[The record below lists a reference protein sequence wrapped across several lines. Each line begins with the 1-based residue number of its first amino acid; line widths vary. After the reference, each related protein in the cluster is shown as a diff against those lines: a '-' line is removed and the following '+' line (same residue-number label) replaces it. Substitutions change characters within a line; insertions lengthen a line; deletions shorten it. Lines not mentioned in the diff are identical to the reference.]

1 MATKKP
7 AASSANTRPVGCRLK
22 KLYKETVV
30 PQLMKE
36 FGYKNINEVPKLE
49 KIVINAGLG
58 DVKDNSKSF
67 QLAVEEIKA
76 IAGQK
81 PLVTNSKMSVA
92 NFKVRKGMPVGAKVT
107 LRGERMYSFFDKLVS
122 IALPRVRDF
131 RGVNTNLDGRGNY
144 TLGIR
149 EQLIFPEIVY
159 DQVEKTRG
167 FDVTFVT
174 TAKTDAE
181 GKALLKYLGM
191 PFRA

>member
-1 MATKKP
+1 MAKTTTKVTAEKTE
-7 AASSANTRPVGCRLK
+7 NRLK

-30 PQLMKE
+30 PQLVKE

-49 KIVINAGLG
+49 KIVINSGLG

-67 QLAVEEIKA
+67 QLAVEEIKS

-81 PLVTNSKMSVA
+81 PLVTNSKLSVA

-107 LRGERMYSFFDKLVS
+107 LRGDRMFAFMDKLVS

-131 RGVNTNLDGRGNY
+131 HGVPTNFDGRGNY

-174 TAKTDAE
+174 TARSDAE
-181 GKALLKYLGM
+181 GKALLKHLGM
-191 PFRA
+191 PFRS

>member
-1 MATKKP
+1 MATKKTET
-7 AASSANTRPVGCRLK
+7 AAAKAPVECRLRT
-22 KLYKETVV
+22 LYKETVV
-30 PQLMKE
+30 PQLIKE
-36 FGYKNINEVPKLE
+36 FGYTNVNQVPRLE

-67 QLAVEEIKA
+67 QLAVEELKA
-76 IAGQK
+76 ISGQK

-92 NFKVRKGMPVGAKVT
+92 NFKVRKGMAVGAKVT

-149 EQLIFPEIVY
+149 EQLIFPEIIY

-181 GKALLKYLGM
+181 GKALLSYLGM

>member
-1 MATKKP
+1 MAT
-7 AASSANTRPVGCRLK
+7 NNQVTVCRLK
-22 KLYKETVV
+22 DLYKNTVV
-30 PQLMKE
+30 PQLIKE
-36 FGYKNINEVPKLE
+36 FGYKNVNEVPRLE
-49 KIVINAGLG
+49 KIVINSGLG

-67 QLAVEEIKA
+67 QLAVNELQA

-81 PLVTNSKMSVA
+81 PLVTSSKLSVA
-92 NFKVRKGMPVGAKVT
+92 NFKVRKGMAVGAKVT

-131 RGVNTNLDGRGNY
+131 HGVGTNLDGRGNY

-181 GKALLKYLGM
+181 GKALLKALGM

>member
-1 MATKKP
+1 MKTAY
-7 AASSANTRPVGCRLK
+7 V
-22 KLYKETVV
+22 ETVV
-30 PQLMKE
+30 PQLIKE

-49 KIVINAGLG
+49 KIVVNAGLG

-67 QLAVEEIKA
+67 QIAVEELKA
-76 IAGQK
+76 ITGQK
-81 PLVTNSKMSVA
+81 PLVTNSKLSVA

-107 LRGERMYSFFDKLVS
+107 LRGTRMYSFMDKLVS

-131 RGVNTNLDGRGNY
+131 HGVPSNFDGRGNY
-144 TLGIR
+144 TMGIK

-181 GKALLKYLGM
+181 GKALLRLLGV

>member
-1 MATKKP
+1 MAKTTTKVTAEKTE
-7 AASSANTRPVGCRLK
+7 NRLK

-30 PQLMKE
+30 PQLVKE

-49 KIVINAGLG
+49 KIVINSGLG

-67 QLAVEEIKA
+67 QLAVEEIKS

-81 PLVTNSKMSVA
+81 PLVTNSKLSVA

-107 LRGERMYSFFDKLVS
+107 LRGDRMFAFMDKLVS

-131 RGVNTNLDGRGNY
+131 HGVPTNFDGRGNY

-174 TAKTDAE
+174 TARSDAE

-191 PFRA
+191 PSRS

>member
-1 MATKKP
+1 MARLYDHYKKVI
-7 AASSANTRPVGCRLK
+7 RP
-22 KLYKETVV
+22 KLE
-30 PQLMKE
+30 KE
-36 FGYKNINEVPKLE
+36 FGYKNQMEIPRLE

-67 QLAVEEIKA
+67 QLAVEELRI
-76 IAGQK
+76 ISGQK

-92 NFKVRKGMPVGAKVT
+92 NFKVRKGMAVGAKVT

-174 TAKTDAE
+174 TAKSDAE